1 MDMEE
6 EWEVDRARLRKLRR
20 EHPTWSQSK
29 LAEATK
35 RSVTW
40 VKKWRKRL
48 DEADPDDREVLKSR
62 SRRPKEAGSP
72 IEALVIERILAIRD
86 DPPVNRIA
94 GPETIKY
101 FLHKQEEEDPLNCYL
116 PTSTSTI
123 WRILDEHQRIYRPQ
137 PPEHEPLPLAEPMEI
152 WQIDFKDITTVGRPE
167 ETDKQQHFVETLNI
181 VDAGTS
187 ILVDNPA
194 RLDFNA
200 ETSLRT
206 LAGVLQK
213 LGCPRQITFDRDPRF
228 IASAST
234 GDFPSP
240 FVRFLACLGIKP
252 DICPPRQPW
261 KNPYVERYNRTYNYE
276 TILIYRPETYEQ
288 VIDMNLDEKQFYNYQ
303 RPNQAKSCGN
313 RPPRL
318 AFPDLPALPPV
329 PEIVDPDRWLE
340 TIDGDLFTR
349 RVNAAGTVQIDKHKY
364 YIGRAYHGQTVV
376 LQVDAANQQ
385 FNVELAKK
393 PLKTI
398 PIKGLEHG
406 QMPFDQYLEFICK
419 QAVSAWRLYLRKHRH
434 YLPLAV

>member
-1 MDMEE
+1 MEE
-6 EWEVDRARLRKLRR
+6 QWQADRARLRKLRQ
-20 EHPTWSQSK
+20 EHPTWSQRK
-29 LAEATK
+29 LAEETK

-48 DEADPDDREVLKSR
+48 DEADPGDQEVLKSR

-72 IEALVIERILAIRD
+72 IEAPVVKRILAIRD
-86 DPPVNRIA
+86 NPPINRIP
-94 GPETIKY
+94 GPLAIKY
-101 FLHKQEEEDPLNCYL
+101 FLHEQEKEDPLNCYL

-123 WRILDEHQRIYRPQ
+123 WRILDEHQRIYRPK

-152 WQIDFKDITTVGRPE
+152 WQLDCKDVTTVRRPE

-181 VDAGTS
+181 VDTGTS

-200 ETSLRT
+200 ETTIRALT
-206 LAGVLQK
+206 TVLQK
-213 LGCPRQITFDRDPRF
+213 VGCPRQITFDRDTRF
-228 IASAST
+228 MASAST

-240 FVRFLACLGIKP
+240 FVRFLACLEIIP
-252 DICPPRQPW
+252 DVCPPQRPDL
-261 KNPYVERYNRTYNYE
+261 NCYVERYNKTYKYE
-276 TILIYRPETYEQ
+276 TIFIYRPENYEQ
-288 VIDMNLDEKQFYNYQ
+288 VIDMNLDEKYYYNYH
-303 RPNQAKSCGN
+303 RPNQARSCGN
-313 RPPRL
+313 QPPRL
-318 AFPDLPALPPV
+318 AFPNLPALPPV
-329 PEIVDPDRWLE
+329 PEMIDPDRWLE
-340 TIDGDLFTR
+340 TIDGELFRR
-349 RVNAAGTVQIDKHKY
+349 RVNAAGTVQVDKYKY
-364 YIGRAYHGQTVV
+364 YIGRAYHGRSVV

-406 QMPFDQYLEFICK
+406 QMPFDEYLEFICK
-419 QAVSAWRLYLRKHRH
+419 QAVSAWRLYLRKQRR